1 MAPILELDELI
12 FELNENLK
20 AIRVK
25 KAPKYLREYASK
37 KDYVLRQLHGQNFSF
52 LGKSGEKNH
61 HPICS
66 WWSQDG
72 L

>member
-37 KDYVLRQLHGQNFSF
+37 KDYVLRQLHG
-52 LGKSGEKNH
+52 
-61 HPICS
+61 
-66 WWSQDG
+66 
-72 L
+72 